1 MVVQGAEI
9 PEVVIPPEARQ
20 NPVAYLVR
28 AGVEHAPIF
37 RRLTPPRQQGR
48 YGCWQVYL
56 IGPDANR
63 FVMHTHR
70 HLFSHAQ
77 GWRAFFGGMWN
88 DNLLFLDQADH
99 AAHRKLLT
107 PAFAPAAL
115 ANYLPMMH
123 HLVEEQTRDWGTRD
137 VIEIRSE
144 LRDLAFACV
153 AAALLGF
160 PPGAEIAELHALRD
174 AVSRNRQ
181 PFGKQ
186 AYYAH
191 IAVTRAALN
200 AKLSSLLAAHGQCGQ
215 ADLTSLLLAGAAG
228 SDALI
233 DQEHLFG
240 HLHVLLEAGHTTTMD
255 TATWVVGLL
264 ATHPDYLARV
274 RAEADAVLGDAG
286 VITLEATK
294 QMPVIQR
301 AIDEAARLRT
311 PVDTAPRGALADVQ
325 FAGYTIPQG
334 TFVRLHLG
342 ACHRLPEIF
351 DQPDCFD
358 PDRFAPPREEQKR
371 TPYALVPFGGG
382 PRVCIGLG
390 FARAEITAL
399 VAHIVRTYDIAP
411 VADLTPPNVFDTAEL
426 DDSLPRG
433 LPLRFTP
440 RRH

>member
-1 MVVQGAEI
+1 MAAEI

-28 AGVEHAPIF
+28 AGVTHAPIF
-37 RRLTPPRQQGR
+37 RRLTPPRQQAR
-48 YGCWQVYL
+48 YGRWQVYL
-56 IGPDANR
+56 VGPDANR

-70 HLFSHAQ
+70 QLFSHAQ
-77 GWRAFFGGMWN
+77 GWRAYFGGMWN
-88 DNLLFLDQADH
+88 DNLLYLDHADH
-99 AAHRKLLT
+99 AAHRKVMA

-115 ANYLPMMH
+115 ARYLPMLH
-123 HLVEEQTRDWGTRD
+123 QLVDHRTRDWGARD
-137 VIEIRSE
+137 VVEIRAE
-144 LRDLAFACV
+144 LRDLAFDCV

-160 PPGAEIAELHALRD
+160 PPGAAITELHALRD
-174 AVSRNRQ
+174 AVSRNRN
-181 PFGKQ
+181 PFGKR

-191 IAVTRAALN
+191 IATTRAALN
-200 AKLSSLLAAHGQCGQ
+200 AKLSDLLAAHGQQGQ
-215 ADLTSLLLAGAAG
+215 RDLTTLLLAGAAG
-228 SDALI
+228 CDAVI
-233 DQEHLFG
+233 DEEHLFG
-240 HLHVLLEAGHTTTMD
+240 HLHVMLEAGHTTTMD

-264 ATHPDYLARV
+264 ATHPAYLARV
-274 RAEADAVLGDAG
+274 RAEADAVLGG
-286 VITLEATK
+286 SGTITLEATK
-294 QMPVIQR
+294 QMPIIGR

-311 PVDTAPRGALADVQ
+311 PVDTAPRGALTDID

-399 VAHIVRTYDIAP
+399 VAHLARTYDIAP
-411 VADLTPPNVFDTAEL
+411 IVGVTPTNVWDTAEL
-426 DDSLPRG
+426 DDSLPHG

-440 RRH
+440 RAR